1 MAAFIALGI
10 TLGENTGDII
20 SSFLYRSTS
29 EAATCSGSDSDIAD
43 LTDVVLAA
51 ITWRVPFDYQRR
63 MLYAESM
70 EMPFGPIL

>member
-1 MAAFIALGI
+1 MAAFIALNS
-10 TLGENTGDII
+10 TVGENAANII
-20 SSFLYRSTS
+20 SSFLYRSLT
-29 EAATCSGSDSDIAD
+29 EVATCSGSDSDIAD